1 MLVAVDCCTIDWL
14 SVLANRLRL
23 VDEHDLEVVSVDE
36 SDDFDEATDESDEA
50 GVRLCRLSGFL
61 LNDVLR

>member
-1 MLVAVDCCTIDWL
+1 MLV
-14 SVLANRLRL
+14 NRLRL

-36 SDDFDEATDESDEA
+36 SDDLEEATEESDEA
-50 GVRLCRLSGFL
+50 GVKLCRLSGFL